1 MDMPRDDGKK
11 YGAGG
16 QLIQE
21 IMEPQEP
28 VKKPSVKRG
37 FKKSNPVALE
47 ETVRDSL
54 PSDVEFNTEE
64 EE

>member
-1 MDMPRDDGKK
+1 MNMARDDGMR

-21 IMEPQEP
+21 INELQEP
-28 VKKPSVKRG
+28 VKKPSIKRG
-37 FKKSNPVALE
+37 LKKSNPVALE

-64 EE
+64 DE

>member
-1 MDMPRDDGKK
+1 MDMPRDDGKR

-21 IMEPQEP
+21 IVEPQEP
-28 VKKPSVKRG
+28 VKKPSIRRG
-37 FKKSNPVALE
+37 FKNKPEMLE

-54 PSDVEFNTEE
+54 PSDVELKEE

>member
-1 MDMPRDDGKK
+1 MPRDDGKK

-37 FKKSNPVALE
+37 FKKSSRKKTNC
-47 ETVRDSL
+47 L
-54 PSDVEFNTEE
+54 PWWQGVKRTA
-64 EE
+64 